1 MKRKTNSKKV
11 FFSAILIGALMFGVM
26 MSSGAVQAA
35 SEHIG
40 VYAGGHETAGM
51 AGTVTY
57 TYSVELKADDTYE
70 LKSYFIM
77 GDTLYEFVETGAYS
91 VTGTKVVITPA
102 DQEAV
107 EGSLNSDGAL
117 TIGVKP
123 SQMASK
129 RTESTLVPSNNPVA
143 GVYTGT
149 LQGAVAVEVT
159 LYLTHNNQYFY
170 IAKPANDSAAVHENG
185 AYTVNGGE
193 LSFKVADSD
202 VTFAGK
208 VEDGKLS
215 APFVV
220 SAMMGM
226 RMEVALE
233 K

>member
-1 MKRKTNSKKV
+1 MKRKFLGLV
-11 FFSAILIGALMFGVM
+11 LIAILAVGA
-26 MSSGAVQAA
+26 MSSGVVLAA
-35 SEHIG
+35 NEHIG

-51 AGTVTY
+51 GGAVTY
-57 TYSVELKADDTYE
+57 RYSVELKADDTYE

-77 GDTLYEFVETGAYS
+77 GDTLYEFIETGAYS
-91 VTGTKVVITPA
+91 VDGTKVVITPA
-102 DQEAV
+102 AQEPI
-107 EGSLNSDGAL
+107 EGSLNSDGTL
-117 TIGVKP
+117 TIAVKP

-143 GVYTGT
+143 GVYKGT
-149 LQGAVAVEVT
+149 LQGAVAVDVT

-185 AYTVNGGE
+185 TYAVNGAE
-193 LSFKVADSD
+193 FSFKVADSD
-202 VTFAGK
+202 VAFAGK

-226 RMEVALE
+226 RMEISLE

>member
-1 MKRKTNSKKV
+1 MKRA
-11 FFSAILIGALMFGVM
+11 FFGVVLM
-26 MSSGAVQAA
+26 TALVFGVVMSSGAVQAA

-51 AGTVTY
+51 GGAVTY

-77 GDTLYEFVETGAYS
+77 GDVLYEFIETGAYI
-91 VTGTKVVITPA
+91 VDGTKLIITPSG
-102 DQEAV
+102 QEAV
-107 EGSLNSDGAL
+107 EGSLNNDGSL

-129 RTESTLVPSNNPVA
+129 RTESTLAPSNNLVA
-143 GVYTGT
+143 GVYKAT
-149 LQGAVAVEVT
+149 LQGAVAVEST
-159 LYLTHNNQYFY
+159 LYLSHNNQYFY
-170 IAKPANDSAAVHENG
+170 MAVPVNDSAAVHDNGVYSVNG
-185 AYTVNGGE
+185 AE

-202 VTFAGK
+202 VTFVGK
-208 VEDGKLS
+208 AEDGKVS

-226 RMEVALE
+226 RMEITLE